1 MLLAL
6 PPLSPA
12 VVGARPSKTLKSPY
26 VADVCV
32 DVADTEEKRKG
43 GSRRE
48 TPLPSPLLP
57 RSREERKGMCH
68 SPGLGCSGLVACGRS
83 IWVSAATGAGAK
95 TQWTARLA
103 QCADSEGPF
112 LVGIHPLDC
121 QKAAAELLDGLLT
134 FGQGTARWASEVCID
149 AHTRIDY
156 VGTLEDNKKVYVEV
170 KTAMISHYVD
180 TKPRAERRA
189 IFPEGFRRS
198 AKETVSPRAVKHC
211 DTLAALL
218 ERPDTAASI
227 LLFVV
232 PRTDCEA
239 GLCLNPAD
247 PIYCAAVR
255 EAVRKG
261 VEVRV
266 VGLRPTLGGL
276 EFGRELPFHCP

>member
-1 MLLAL
+1 MKLPGTTAFPLIVPLNPMLLAL
-6 PPLSPA
+6 SPLASA

-43 GSRRE
+43 
-48 TPLPSPLLP
+48 L
-57 RSREERKGMCH
+57 CH

-83 IWVSAATGAGAK
+83 IWVSTGAGAK

-103 QCADSEGPF
+103 QCADSEGSF

-134 FGQGTARWASEVCID
+134 FGQGAARWASEVCID
-149 AHTRIDY
+149 AHTRLDY
-156 VGTLEDNKKVYVEV
+156 VCTLEDNKKVYVEV
-170 KTAMISHYVD
+170 KTAMISHE
-180 TKPRAERRA
+180 TAKPRAERRA

-198 AKETVSPRAVKHC
+198 AKDTVSPRAVKHC

-232 PRTDCEA
+232 PRIDCEA
-239 GLCLNPAD
+239 GLQLNPAD
-247 PIYCAAVR
+247 SIYCAAVR

-276 EFGRELPFHCP
+276 MFERELPFHCP

>member
-6 PPLSPA
+6 PPLASAA
-12 VVGARPSKTLKSPY
+12 VEARPSKTLKSPY
-26 VADVCV
+26 VADVCI
-32 DVADTEEKRKG
+32 ATEDSSIK
-43 GSRRE
+43 
-48 TPLPSPLLP
+48 
-57 RSREERKGMCH
+57 ERKGLCH

-121 QKAAAELLDGLLT
+121 QKAAAELLDSLLT

-149 AHTRIDY
+149 AHTRLDY

-170 KTAMISHYVD
+170 KTAMISHE
-180 TKPRAERRA
+180 TAKPRAERRA

-198 AKETVSPRAVKHC
+198 AKDTVSPRAVKHC
-211 DTLAALL
+211 ETLAALL

-239 GLCLNPAD
+239 GLQLNPAD

-266 VGLRPTLGGL
+266 VGLKPTLVGL
-276 EFGRELPFHCP
+276 EFSRELPFILPTP

>member
-6 PPLSPA
+6 PPLLVAA
-12 VVGARPSKTLKSPY
+12 VEARPSKTLKSPY

-32 DVADTEEKRKG
+32 DSTAAG
-43 GSRRE
+43 E
-48 TPLPSPLLP
+48 TL
-57 RSREERKGMCH
+57 KGMCH
-68 SPGLGCSGLVACGRS
+68 SPGLGCSGLVAPGRS
-83 IWVSAATGAGAK
+83 IWVSVAATGGHTK

-103 QCADSEGPF
+103 QCVDSEGSF

-134 FGQGTARWASEVCID
+134 PAQGVARWASEVCID

-156 VGTLEDNKKVYVEV
+156 VGTLKDNKKVYVEV
-170 KTAMISHYVD
+170 KTAMISHE
-180 TKPRAERRA
+180 TEKPRAERRA

-198 AKETVSPRAVKHC
+198 AKDTVSPRAVKHC
-211 DTLAALL
+211 ETLAALT

-239 GLCLNPAD
+239 GLCINPAD

-255 EAVRKG
+255 KAIRCG

-266 VGLRPTLGGL
+266 VGLRPTLSGL
-276 EFGRELPFHCP
+276 LFDRELPFHCP